1 MSATAGGGGTL
12 RADLALLA
20 EQVPDG
26 ARVLDLGCGSGSLLA
41 WLMAERGCTGTGVEI
56 DPDKVLRAIRR
67 TLSGSIST
75 PDKVLR
81 AIRRGVPVIEQDVD
95 RGLGEFAD
103 GSYDVCVL
111 SRTIQTIQRPER
123 VLREMGRIAGLLIV
137 SVPNFGWWG
146 HRLRL
151 LGGRMPM
158 SKELPYS
165 WYDTPNLRFTTLVD
179 LEGLFDTLGF
189 TVVRRFTFTED
200 GRRLRTKGVRANLTA
215 GAAVYV
221 LRPE

>member
-1 MSATAGGGGTL
+1 MRASGVGAMDGGAVGGGAGGTL
-12 RADLALLA
+12 RADLALVA
-20 EQVPDG
+20 EQIPDA
-26 ARVLDLGCGSGSLLA
+26 ARILDLGCGSGSLLA
-41 WLMAERGCTGTGVEI
+41 WLMGERGCTGTGVEI
-56 DPDKVLRAIRR
+56 DPE
-67 TLSGSIST
+67 
-75 PDKVLR
+75 KVLR
-81 AIRRGVPVIEQDVD
+81 AIRRGVPIIELDVD

-103 GSYDVCVL
+103 DSYDVCVL
-111 SRTIQTIQRPER
+111 SRTIQTIQRPEH

-165 WYDTPNLRFTTLVD
+165 WYDTPNIRHTTLVD

-189 TVVRRFTFTED
+189 TVVRRFSFTED

>member
-1 MSATAGGGGTL
+1 MSASGGGAVDGGAGGAL
-12 RADLALLA
+12 RADLALVA
-20 EQVPDG
+20 EQIPDA

-67 TLSGSIST
+67 
-75 PDKVLR
+75 
-81 AIRRGVPVIEQDVD
+81 GVPIIELDVD

-103 GSYDVCVL
+103 NSYDVCVL
-111 SRTIQTIQRPER
+111 SRTIQTIQRPEH

>member
-56 DPDKVLRAIRR
+56 D
-67 TLSGSIST
+67 

>member
-1 MSATAGGGGTL
+1 MNATTWQSGPL
-12 RADLALLA
+12 RADLALVA
-20 EQVPDG
+20 EQITAG
-26 ARVLDLGCGSGSLLA
+26 SRVLDLGCGSGSLLA

-56 DPDKVLRAIRR
+56 DPAKVL
-67 TLSGSIST
+67 
-75 PDKVLR
+75 K
-81 AIRRGVPVIEQDVD
+81 AIRRGVPVIELDVD
-95 RGLGEFAD
+95 HMLAEFSDA
-103 GSYDVCVL
+103 SYDVCVL
-111 SRTIQTIQRPER
+111 SRTIQTIQRPEH

-165 WYDTPNLRFTTLVD
+165 WYDTPNIRHTTLVD
-179 LEGLFDTLGF
+179 LEGLFDSLGF
-189 TVVRRFTFTED
+189 TVVKRFTFTED
-200 GRRLRTKGVRANLTA
+200 GRRLRMQGARAANLTT